1 MPAAMSYTPD
11 DVALQKAAA
20 AELLDRRTM
29 IDEALRYYEGKH
41 REYLKTDDGINDN
54 VRRNLWKEAKDR
66 EVSFLFPKMVGLS
79 LDQDELDDTSDE
91 KWLLDAWEENGG
103 AELLNEL
110 ALWGALAGHV
120 FARVMEPK
128 PGEEYPCIY
137 ALDPSNVLVFWK
149 ADNKREVLW
158 YSIYWASGKTEYR
171 QDLVE
176 NERTEGWMIYQYSRE
191 RNDNTQTES
200 TWGRTTA
207 TPWGYPSP
215 PIVDWPHI
223 RRPREYY
230 GSNEGELIAL
240 NDALNRKSSDIS
252 RILRFHASPKTVGT
266 GFEADE
272 VVPTAIENFW
282 TIDEADAKVYNLEMQ
297 SDLIS
302 SMRYVEFLEA
312 GFRSE
317 HRTVV
322 LKGAAADFQRVTDMG
337 VRTIFKDMLDK
348 MAQLRLTYGRGI
360 TRLCKTLRYVGKQ
373 PNPEQKPKVAWPD
386 PLPSNPTE
394 KIAVIKD
401 ELDLGLVSKQTA
413 ATDMGRAWKVEQERI
428 DAEGAVGDTPVMRQL
443 RREQGV
449 PVPPGGAQMP
459 MMQPGMV
466 PQQGGVNVPTQQ

>member
-1 MPAAMSYTPD
+1 MPAAMTYTPD

-230 GSNEGELIAL
+230 GSNEGELILTWSRLQAPSGYTWNELGVLPNVCTSKVADADRLGVASLDSSQGTLMRWHAL
-240 NDALNRKSSDIS
+240 RNPTHAGHGTES
-252 RILRFHASPKTVGT
+252 RRLAVRFDRDRASP
-266 GFEADE
+266 
-272 VVPTAIENFW
+272 
-282 TIDEADAKVYNLEMQ
+282 
-297 SDLIS
+297 
-302 SMRYVEFLEA
+302 R
-312 GFRSE
+312 
-317 HRTVV
+317 
-322 LKGAAADFQRVTDMG
+322 
-337 VRTIFKDMLDK
+337 
-348 MAQLRLTYGRGI
+348 
-360 TRLCKTLRYVGKQ
+360 
-373 PNPEQKPKVAWPD
+373 
-386 PLPSNPTE
+386 
-394 KIAVIKD
+394 
-401 ELDLGLVSKQTA
+401 
-413 ATDMGRAWKVEQERI
+413 
-428 DAEGAVGDTPVMRQL
+428 
-443 RREQGV
+443 
-449 PVPPGGAQMP
+449 
-459 MMQPGMV
+459 
-466 PQQGGVNVPTQQ
+466 